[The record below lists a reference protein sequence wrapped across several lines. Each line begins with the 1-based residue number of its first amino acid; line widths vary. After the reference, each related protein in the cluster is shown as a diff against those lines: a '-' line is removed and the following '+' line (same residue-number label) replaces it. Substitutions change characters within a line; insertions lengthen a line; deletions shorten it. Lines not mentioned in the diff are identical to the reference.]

1 MVNEVIHLK
10 AKAKAKIRAN
20 DPILQK
26 AKEKTKVPK
35 ATTKDIE
42 VIREMRKAKARIEA
56 RMEKEKV
63 RIKAARVRDQGKE
76 NGPVLVRKEHNR
88 RRDGPLRENRTVLH
102 AIIIKMARAPT

>member
-1 MVNEVIHLK
+1 MVSEVIHLK

-42 VIREMRKAKARIEA
+42 AIREIQKAKARIKARKERERARVKEA
-56 RMEKEKV
+56 K
-63 RIKAARVRDQGKE
+63 VRDQGKE
-76 NGPVLVRKEHNR
+76 NGPVLVRKEHSR
-88 RRDGPLRENRTVLH
+88 QRDGPLRENRTVLH
-102 AIIIKMARAPT
+102 AIIIKMARATT